1 MAALTPEKRK
11 ELERLFGGNAGRQ
24 IEDLLSQLSEKD
36 AEARAAGVQVKE
48 KAADIDADIAATEAL
63 LSQLRT
69 EKAAMEVE
77 VEPEAE
83 DEDDGDYIGDVD
95 ATQYWDQLRAIVRE
109 EIAAQLRAIVR
120 EEIAAHMDGMGATLK
135 AMYAQHLGD
144 SMSAYEQ
151 KMTSML
157 DAAATKKKEA
167 ADDAAVA
174 VETLRRE
181 LTAVKE
187 AEAARVAEADQASA
201 AARAQLAALE
211 TQLKELLEGQPRDSL
226 RPSQSSAN
234 TDPALIESLKQAQR
248 TEQGHPLNS
257 LADFTQRLFPVA
269 KGDI

>member
-95 ATQYWDQLRAIVRE
+95 ATQYWD
-109 EIAAQLRAIVR
+109 QLRAIVR